1 MIHLYSGLSLT
12 LFLLFASLHLSLR
25 YKLRGGFIERKA
37 SVFLSAYSLVFLLK
51 AVVFTLKLFPVFNQL
66 VFLNFLLVLAISLAT
81 DVVNFLLYT
90 FIMEM
95 REVMVKLAS
104 SSH

>member
-12 LFLLFASLHLSLR
+12 LFLVFASLHLSLR
-25 YKLRGGFIERKA
+25 HKLRGRFSKGFIERKA
-37 SVFLSAYSLVFLLK
+37 TWFLSAYSLVFLLK

-81 DVVNFLLYT
+81 DVVNLLLYT

-95 REVMVKLAS
+95 
-104 SSH
+104 